1 MQKKRFFGTV
11 FTIMERE
18 LDDLLH
24 CPCPSCGA
32 QLQFSAE
39 KQAMACGHCG
49 YQEPLAFSSDK
60 IEEIDWNE
68 AQSDRRSDAHSVERR
83 LFSCQRC
90 GAKTVVNYDA
100 PTLSCGFCGSTNV
113 NPDAVKTRLFEPQ
126 GIIPFR
132 ISRNQASDSFKKW
145 IGQSIWAPND
155 LKDLARLDTL
165 HGMYIPFWTY
175 DVQTSSDWSG
185 ESGSYYYIAQQF
197 RDQNGNVQTRQV
209 QQVRW
214 SYREGTHD
222 QFFDDVLILASR
234 QLPQSVIQGVYPY
247 LLENTVNYE
256 PKVMLG
262 WEAEVYNIDPKEGF
276 SVAKQQVDDRIESA
290 CANKL
295 AADTYRNLSVRTQ
308 YSNQTFKHVVLPLWI
323 CAYQY
328 GGKTYQF
335 LINGQTGSVSG
346 KRPVSPWKIA
356 LAVLAFL
363 ALVGV
368 LIALGGKKKR
378 RSEYGTTVP
387 AKEWRIPPGKYGIQ
401 PEACVTSGCSVRWN
415 PAPGRT
421 LT

>member
-1 MQKKRFFGTV
+1 
-11 FTIMERE
+11 MERE

-49 YQEPLAFSSDK
+49 YQEPLVLSADR
-60 IEEIDWNE
+60 IEEIDWSE
-68 AQSDRRSDAHSVERR
+68 AQSDKATAHSVERR

-100 PTLSCGFCGSTNV
+100 PTISCGFCGSTNV

-126 GIIPFR
+126 GIVPFR

-175 DVQTSSDWSG
+175 DVQTDSQWSG
-185 ESGSYYYIAQQF
+185 EAGTYYYVTEQF

-209 QQVRW
+209 RNVRW
-214 SYREGTHD
+214 WYKEGTHS

-234 QLPQSVIQGVYPY
+234 QLPQNVIQQVYPY
-247 LLENTVNYE
+247 LLDHVVNYE

-262 WEAEVYNIDPKEGF
+262 WEAEVYNIDPKDGF
-276 SVAKQQVDDRIESA
+276 SVAKQQVDQRIESA
-290 CANKL
+290 CADKCSD
-295 AADTYRNLSVRTQ
+295 DTYRNLSVRTQ
-308 YSNQTFKHVVLPLWI
+308 YSGQTFKHLVLPLWI

-335 LINGQTGSVSG
+335 LINGQTGSISG

-363 ALVGV
+363 ALVGLLV
-368 LIALGGKKKR
+368 MLGGKKKQ
-378 RSEYGTTVP
+378 RSHYGTTVP
-387 AKEWRIPPGKYGIQ
+387 ATEWNIPPTANRKAGTGN
-401 PEACVTSGCSVRWN
+401 VTSRRQTGWI
-415 PAPGRT
+415 PAAGWRSA
-421 LT
+421 